1 MEIGT
6 VKLIDIDQEMR
17 GAYLDYA
24 MSVITARAL
33 PDVRDGLK
41 PVQRRILFAMDE
53 LGLRHTAAYKKSARI
68 VGEVLGKYHPHG
80 DVAVYDAM
88 VRLAQDFTMRYQLVD
103 GQGNFG
109 SVDGDPAAA
118 MRYCV
123 TGDTLVVSDH
133 GLVPISQLSSGSEDV
148 HLQVLSAGGRVNAA
162 HKWFDSGEHPT
173 LRLRTHHGFEVTG
186 THNHPLLTW
195 QAGPDGR
202 PAFIW
207 KTLDTI
213 VPGDWLVVD
222 RTPDVLWPKELVDLK
237 PYHPTLPPKSRIEL
251 HALPEKLDENLAFIL
266 GALIAEGSVN
276 DQRIE
281 FDNLPGEFADR
292 FREIWQ
298 AVFPTCR
305 LHEFLKAPSSY
316 GQQQHL
322 QFQVVAKQVRLFMER
337 LGLERV
343 RAEKRTIPEVILRSP
358 QAIVAAFLRAYF
370 EGDGA
375 VERSGRSLQLIS
387 ACSSSRKLL
396 QQLQVLL
403 LRFGIVCWVR
413 PDRPGT
419 YKLNIRG
426 PENVTR
432 FAQTIGFV
440 SRHKQTAL
448 QSIQAGLTGKS
459 LSKSDHVPFLSPFV
473 RRLARRHREWLSRH
487 NFDRYPRLSVALPRL
502 REALEPADFAWIAS
516 LVQTHYLFDQ
526 VVEVADAG
534 LQHVYSVRVESPC
547 HSFCA
552 NGFINHNTEARL
564 HAIAEE
570 MLVDIDKN
578 TVDFADNFDATLKEP
593 TVLPA
598 KLPNLLVNGSAGIAV
613 GMATNIPP
621 HNLVEVADALTYLID
636 HPDATVEDLGEFILG
651 PDFPTGGL
659 IMGQEG
665 IKTAY
670 ATGKGYLTLRARVHF
685 EEAKG
690 ERQNI
695 IITELPYQVNKAA
708 LLEKMAALVKDRRI
722 EGIAEMRDESDR
734 EGMRIVI
741 ELKREAQAR
750 QVLNNLFKL
759 TPMQTTFGVILL
771 ALVDGEPRVLTLK
784 RLLQHYVDYRHQVIT
799 RRTKFDLERAKQRA
813 HILQGLK
820 IALDNLDAVITT
832 IRQARDAEVA
842 KNNLIKRFK
851 LTEIQAQAILDMQL
865 RRLASLERKKI
876 EDELAETIKL
886 IARLEDLLAHP
897 KKIYGLIKEDLAE
910 LKAKYGD
917 ARRTRIREEA
927 AEFTEEDLIPDEEV
941 LVGVTERNYVKRY
954 RPPRRTTR
962 PAESRESDA
971 ERTLALA
978 NMHDSLLIF
987 TNTGRACAVKCH
999 EVPEAD
1005 RAARGTPLSN
1015 LITLDGPE
1023 AIASI
1028 LPVRDFAADAY
1039 FVLGTRR
1046 GEVKRL
1052 AAADLAAV
1060 RGGGVKAME
1069 LESGDEVVAA
1079 VPVQEADEVLFV
1091 TREGQAIR
1099 FAVSEVRASG
1109 RGSGGMRAIRLGQG
1123 DSVVGVDV
1131 ARPNSDLLV
1140 VTTLGFAKR
1149 TPLADYPT
1157 QGRGGGGVV
1166 AAKISPK
1173 SGPLAGAS
1181 VVYPSDEVTLVS
1193 GTGQVWRAA
1202 AEAVVRK
1209 GRSTSPDSL
1218 ASLDKGDR
1226 IVTLLLVK
1234 GEGPAPEEA
1243 REAEKPGSSGARGQ
1257 RGRGAVKKGKAK
1269 KVAEAPTKAAPKAQ
1283 PAIREKV
1290 TRRGG
1295 EGERKKAKD
1304 EELALSRAKGPKTK
1318 DEGLRTV
1325 EAAVAPLP
1333 SVQPVVEAQPR
1344 RRTRAGAKEAPVAAE
1359 KPVAAQAAP
1368 AERPAPPSP
1377 RRRVQKEESQPVQAR
1392 LPLEEE
1398 PIVTKP
1404 KTTAKAR
1411 PAAKAKPKAATKSK
1425 ASPAAKPAQAARPG
1439 ATVQAKPAAAKPKA
1453 TVKAKPA
1460 TQTKPKA
1467 AAKATTATKA
1477 RPARQARPPAD
1488 AIVVRAA
1495 DGTLSYIPRE
1505 EVAPAKVA
1513 KAAPKEKKERKSAP
1527 KAQKKN

>member
-109 SVDGDPAAA
+109 CFTGDTRIKLLDGMERSFEELSRLKPDEVFYVYSVDSNGRIVVGEGHNARITRRHAQLLELTLDTGDTIRCTPDHRFMLRDGSYKEAQYLTPDDSLMPGYQSATYNHRVVAMRWLEERQDVYDIEVDEYHNFLLADGVFVHNSIDGDPAAA
-118 MRYCV
+118 MRY
-123 TGDTLVVSDH
+123 
-133 GLVPISQLSSGSEDV
+133 
-148 HLQVLSAGGRVNAA
+148 
-162 HKWFDSGEHPT
+162 
-173 LRLRTHHGFEVTG
+173 
-186 THNHPLLTW
+186 
-195 QAGPDGR
+195 
-202 PAFIW
+202 
-207 KTLDTI
+207 
-213 VPGDWLVVD
+213 
-222 RTPDVLWPKELVDLK
+222 
-237 PYHPTLPPKSRIEL
+237 
-251 HALPEKLDENLAFIL
+251 
-266 GALIAEGSVN
+266 
-276 DQRIE
+276 
-281 FDNLPGEFADR
+281 
-292 FREIWQ
+292 
-298 AVFPTCR
+298 
-305 LHEFLKAPSSY
+305 
-316 GQQQHL
+316 
-322 QFQVVAKQVRLFMER
+322 
-337 LGLERV
+337 
-343 RAEKRTIPEVILRSP
+343 
-358 QAIVAAFLRAYF
+358 
-370 EGDGA
+370 
-375 VERSGRSLQLIS
+375 
-387 ACSSSRKLL
+387 
-396 QQLQVLL
+396 
-403 LRFGIVCWVR
+403 
-413 PDRPGT
+413 
-419 YKLNIRG
+419 
-426 PENVTR
+426 
-432 FAQTIGFV
+432 
-440 SRHKQTAL
+440 
-448 QSIQAGLTGKS
+448 
-459 LSKSDHVPFLSPFV
+459 
-473 RRLARRHREWLSRH
+473 
-487 NFDRYPRLSVALPRL
+487 
-502 REALEPADFAWIAS
+502 
-516 LVQTHYLFDQ
+516 
-526 VVEVADAG
+526 
-534 LQHVYSVRVESPC
+534 
-547 HSFCA
+547 
-552 NGFINHNTEARL
+552 TEARL
-564 HAIAEE
+564 HAVAEE
-570 MLVDIDKN
+570 MLVDIDKD

-685 EEAKG
+685 EEARG

-695 IITELPYQVNKAA
+695 IVTELPYQVNKAA

-759 TPMQTTFGVILL
+759 TQMQTTFGVILL

-784 RLLQHYVDYRHQVIT
+784 RLLQHYVDYRHLVIT
-799 RRTKFDLERAKQRA
+799 RRTKFELARARQRA

-820 IALDNLDAVITT
+820 IALDNLDAVIAT
-832 IRQARDAEVA
+832 IRQARDAEAA
-842 KNNLIKRFK
+842 KSQLIKRFK
-851 LTEIQAQAILDMQL
+851 LTEIQAQAILDLQL
-865 RRLASLERKKI
+865 RRLAALERKKI

-954 RPPRRTTR
+954 RPARRTAKPT
-962 PAESRESDA
+962 ESREADA

-1015 LITLDGPE
+1015 LITLDSQE
-1023 AIASI
+1023 AVASI
-1028 LPVRDFAADAY
+1028 LPVRDLATDAY
-1039 FVLGTRR
+1039 FLLGTRQ

-1052 AAADLAAV
+1052 AAADFAGV

-1069 LESGDEVVAA
+1069 LESGDAVVAA
-1079 VPVQEADEVLFV
+1079 VAVQESDEVLFV

-1109 RGSGGMRAIRLGQG
+1109 RGSGGVRAIRLSQG
-1123 DSVVGVDV
+1123 GVVVGVDV
-1131 ARPNSDLLV
+1131 ARPNGDLLV
-1140 VTTLGFAKR
+1140 VTTQGWAKR
-1149 TPLADYPT
+1149 SPLADYPT

-1181 VVYPSDEVTLVS
+1181 VVYPGDEVTLVS
-1193 GTGQVWRAA
+1193 VAGQVWRVP
-1202 AEAVVRK
+1202 AEAVARK

-1218 ASLDKGDR
+1218 ASLDKSAR
-1226 IVTLLLVK
+1226 IVVLLRVK
-1234 GEGPAPEEA
+1234 GEGPPPEAAKEA
-1243 REAEKPGSSGARGQ
+1243 AEPGSRGARVQ
-1257 RGRGAVKKGKAK
+1257 RSRGAAKKGKAK
-1269 KVAEAPTKAAPKAQ
+1269 
-1283 PAIREKV
+1283 
-1290 TRRGG
+1290 
-1295 EGERKKAKD
+1295 EGK
-1304 EELALSRAKGPKTK
+1304 KTK
-1318 DEGLRTV
+1318 DEGRKTK
-1325 EAAVAPLP
+1325 EKTKDEGRKTKDERPTAAVVPPP
-1333 SVQPVVEAQPR
+1333 SVQPPVEAPPR
-1344 RRTRAGAKEAPVAAE
+1344 RRTRVAAKETPVAAA
-1359 KPVAAQAAP
+1359 KPSAAQASP
-1368 AERPAPPSP
+1368 AARPAPPSP
-1377 RRRVQKEESQPVQAR
+1377 RRRV
-1392 LPLEEE
+1392 
-1398 PIVTKP
+1398 
-1404 KTTAKAR
+1404 
-1411 PAAKAKPKAATKSK
+1411 
-1425 ASPAAKPAQAARPG
+1425 
-1439 ATVQAKPAAAKPKA
+1439 
-1453 TVKAKPA
+1453 
-1460 TQTKPKA
+1460 
-1467 AAKATTATKA
+1467 
-1477 RPARQARPPAD
+1477 
-1488 AIVVRAA
+1488 
-1495 DGTLSYIPRE
+1495 PRE
-1505 EVAPAKVA
+1505 EG
-1513 KAAPKEKKERKSAP
+1513 
-1527 KAQKKN
+1527 

>member
-1 MEIGT
+1 MGPGCVDEYGIRPPDSPITDSLIPPKEFTMEIGT

-88 VRLAQDFTMRYQLVD
+88 VRLAQDFTMRYELID
-103 GQGNFG
+103 GQGNMG

-118 MRYCV
+118 MRY
-123 TGDTLVVSDH
+123 
-133 GLVPISQLSSGSEDV
+133 
-148 HLQVLSAGGRVNAA
+148 
-162 HKWFDSGEHPT
+162 
-173 LRLRTHHGFEVTG
+173 
-186 THNHPLLTW
+186 
-195 QAGPDGR
+195 
-202 PAFIW
+202 
-207 KTLDTI
+207 
-213 VPGDWLVVD
+213 
-222 RTPDVLWPKELVDLK
+222 
-237 PYHPTLPPKSRIEL
+237 
-251 HALPEKLDENLAFIL
+251 
-266 GALIAEGSVN
+266 
-276 DQRIE
+276 
-281 FDNLPGEFADR
+281 
-292 FREIWQ
+292 
-298 AVFPTCR
+298 
-305 LHEFLKAPSSY
+305 
-316 GQQQHL
+316 
-322 QFQVVAKQVRLFMER
+322 
-337 LGLERV
+337 
-343 RAEKRTIPEVILRSP
+343 
-358 QAIVAAFLRAYF
+358 
-370 EGDGA
+370 
-375 VERSGRSLQLIS
+375 
-387 ACSSSRKLL
+387 
-396 QQLQVLL
+396 
-403 LRFGIVCWVR
+403 
-413 PDRPGT
+413 
-419 YKLNIRG
+419 
-426 PENVTR
+426 
-432 FAQTIGFV
+432 
-440 SRHKQTAL
+440 
-448 QSIQAGLTGKS
+448 
-459 LSKSDHVPFLSPFV
+459 
-473 RRLARRHREWLSRH
+473 
-487 NFDRYPRLSVALPRL
+487 
-502 REALEPADFAWIAS
+502 
-516 LVQTHYLFDQ
+516 
-526 VVEVADAG
+526 
-534 LQHVYSVRVESPC
+534 
-547 HSFCA
+547 
-552 NGFINHNTEARL
+552 TEARL

-570 MLVDIDKN
+570 MLLDIDKN
-578 TVDFADNFDATLKEP
+578 TVDLADNFDATLKEP

-621 HNLVEVADALTYLID
+621 HNLVEVADALIYLID

-685 EEAKG
+685 EEARG

-695 IITELPYQVNKAA
+695 IVTELPYQVNKAA

-759 TPMQTTFGVILL
+759 TQMQTTFGVILL

-799 RRTKFDLERAKQRA
+799 RRTKFDLERARQRA

-820 IALDNLDAVITT
+820 IALDNLDAVIAT

-842 KNNLIKRFK
+842 KSQLIKRFK
-851 LTEIQAQAILDMQL
+851 LTEIQAQAILDLQL
-865 RRLASLERKKI
+865 RRLAALERKKI

-886 IARLEDLLAHP
+886 IARLEDLLSHP

-917 ARRTRIREEA
+917 ARCTRIREEA

-941 LVGVTERNYVKRY
+941 LVGVTERHYVKRY
-954 RPPRRTTR
+954 RPQRRTTK
-962 PAESRESDA
+962 PTESRESDA

-1005 RAARGTPLSN
+1005 RAARGMPLSN
-1015 LITLDGPE
+1015 LITLDSQE
-1023 AIASI
+1023 AVASI
-1028 LPVRDFAADAY
+1028 LPGRDFTADAY

-1052 AAADLAAV
+1052 IAADFAGV

-1069 LESGDEVVAA
+1069 LEPGDEVVAA
-1079 VPVQEADEVLFV
+1079 VAVQEADEVLFV

-1123 DSVVGVDV
+1123 DVVVGVDV
-1131 ARPNSDLLV
+1131 ARPNGDLLV
-1140 VTTLGFAKR
+1140 VTTLGLVKR
-1149 TPLADYPT
+1149 SPLADYPP

-1173 SGPLAGAS
+1173 SGALAGAS
-1181 VVYPSDEVTLVS
+1181 VVYPGDEVALVS

-1202 AEAVVRK
+1202 AEAVARK

-1218 ASLDKGDR
+1218 ASLDKSAR
-1226 IVTLLLVK
+1226 IVALLRVK
-1234 GEGPAPEEA
+1234 GEGPPPEV
-1243 REAEKPGSSGARGQ
+1243 AEPVGPGSRGARVQ
-1257 RGRGAVKKGKAK
+1257 RGRGAAKKGKAK
-1269 KVAEAPTKAAPKAQ
+1269 K
-1283 PAIREKV
+1283 
-1290 TRRGG
+1290 
-1295 EGERKKAKD
+1295 EGK
-1304 EELALSRAKGPKTK
+1304 KTK
-1318 DEGLRTV
+1318 DEGRKTKEERPTTKEKAQTTIEAQVAPPAKAKPATEAKAPRRKVVAPPAEQPPV
-1325 EAAVAPLP
+1325 EATAPPSP
-1333 SVQPVVEAQPR
+1333 SVQPVAAPPKRRPR
-1344 RRTRAGAKEAPVAAE
+1344 AAAKESPVAAE
-1359 KPVAAQAAP
+1359 KPATAQAAA

-1377 RRRVQKEESQPVQAR
+1377 RRRVPREESQPVQAK
-1392 LPLEEE
+1392 LPLEE
-1398 PIVTKP
+1398 PIVVKP
-1404 KTTAKAR
+1404 KITAQPRPAAATRPKPTTKTTAAVSTRPAQEAR
-1411 PAAKAKPKAATKSK
+1411 PKSAEKAKTASEVKSK
-1425 ASPAAKPAQAARPG
+1425 AKVTAGPATDARPTQKDKPQAAGRAKSSPAAKPG
-1439 ATVQAKPAAAKPKA
+1439 ATVQTKPPAA
-1453 TVKAKPA
+1453 
-1460 TQTKPKA
+1460 QPKA
-1467 AAKATTATKA
+1467 AGKTKAAATK
-1477 RPARQARPPAD
+1477 PARQSRPPTD

-1495 DGTLSYIPRE
+1495 DGTVSYLPRE
-1505 EVAPAKVA
+1505 EVVPARSE
-1513 KAAPKEKKERKSAP
+1513 KAASQEKNKKRAP
-1527 KAQKKN
+1527 KSQKKK

>member
-41 PVQRRILFAMDE
+41 PVQRRILFAMEE
-53 LGLRHTAAYKKSARI
+53 LGLRHTAPYKKSARI

-103 GQGNFG
+103 GQGNMG
-109 SVDGDPAAA
+109 SVDGDPPAA
-118 MRYCV
+118 MRY
-123 TGDTLVVSDH
+123 
-133 GLVPISQLSSGSEDV
+133 
-148 HLQVLSAGGRVNAA
+148 
-162 HKWFDSGEHPT
+162 
-173 LRLRTHHGFEVTG
+173 
-186 THNHPLLTW
+186 
-195 QAGPDGR
+195 
-202 PAFIW
+202 
-207 KTLDTI
+207 
-213 VPGDWLVVD
+213 
-222 RTPDVLWPKELVDLK
+222 
-237 PYHPTLPPKSRIEL
+237 
-251 HALPEKLDENLAFIL
+251 
-266 GALIAEGSVN
+266 
-276 DQRIE
+276 
-281 FDNLPGEFADR
+281 
-292 FREIWQ
+292 
-298 AVFPTCR
+298 
-305 LHEFLKAPSSY
+305 
-316 GQQQHL
+316 
-322 QFQVVAKQVRLFMER
+322 
-337 LGLERV
+337 
-343 RAEKRTIPEVILRSP
+343 
-358 QAIVAAFLRAYF
+358 
-370 EGDGA
+370 
-375 VERSGRSLQLIS
+375 
-387 ACSSSRKLL
+387 
-396 QQLQVLL
+396 
-403 LRFGIVCWVR
+403 
-413 PDRPGT
+413 
-419 YKLNIRG
+419 
-426 PENVTR
+426 
-432 FAQTIGFV
+432 
-440 SRHKQTAL
+440 
-448 QSIQAGLTGKS
+448 
-459 LSKSDHVPFLSPFV
+459 
-473 RRLARRHREWLSRH
+473 
-487 NFDRYPRLSVALPRL
+487 
-502 REALEPADFAWIAS
+502 
-516 LVQTHYLFDQ
+516 
-526 VVEVADAG
+526 
-534 LQHVYSVRVESPC
+534 
-547 HSFCA
+547 
-552 NGFINHNTEARL
+552 TEARL

-570 MLVDIDKN
+570 MLVDIDKG

-598 KLPNLLVNGSAGIAV
+598 KLPNLLVNGSTGIAV

-670 ATGKGYLTLRARVHF
+670 ATGKGYLTIRARVHF

-695 IITELPYQVNKAA
+695 IVTELPYQVNKAA
-708 LLEKMAALVKDRRI
+708 LLEKMAALVKDRRL
-722 EGIAEMRDESDR
+722 EGIAELRDESDR

-759 TPMQTTFGVILL
+759 TQMQTTFGVILL

-784 RLLQHYVDYRHQVIT
+784 RLLQHYVDHRHLVIT
-799 RRTKFDLERAKQRA
+799 RRTRFDLERAKQRA

-842 KNNLIKRFK
+842 KAALIKRFK
-851 LTEIQAQAILDMQL
+851 LTEVQAQAILDMQL
-865 RRLASLERKKI
+865 RRLAALERKKV

-897 KKIYGLIKEDLAE
+897 KKIYGLLKEDLAE

-917 ARRTRIREEA
+917 VRCTRIREEA

-954 RPPRRTTR
+954 RPRRTTK

-978 NMHDSLLIF
+978 NMHDALLIF

-999 EVPEAD
+999 EVPDAD

-1015 LITLDGPE
+1015 LVTLDSQETIVSVIPM
-1023 AIASI
+1023 
-1028 LPVRDFAADAY
+1028 RDFAADAY

-1046 GEVKRL
+1046 GEVKRVT
-1052 AAADLAAV
+1052 AADFAGV

-1069 LESGDEVVAA
+1069 LEPGDEVVAA
-1079 VPVQEADEVLFV
+1079 VPAQETDEVLFV

-1123 DSVVGVDV
+1123 DVVAGVDV
-1131 ARPNSDLLV
+1131 ARPNGDLLV

-1149 TPLADYPT
+1149 SPLADYPT
-1157 QGRGGGGVV
+1157 QGRGSGGVV

-1181 VVYPSDEVTLVS
+1181 VVYPGDEVTLVS
-1193 GTGQVWRAA
+1193 NAGQVWRAP
-1202 AEAVVRK
+1202 AEAVARK

-1218 ASLDKGDR
+1218 ASLDKSDR
-1226 IVTLLLVK
+1226 IVALLRVK
-1234 GEGPAPEEA
+1234 GEGPPPEVAKEAAEHGSRGA
-1243 REAEKPGSSGARGQ
+1243 REQRSRGAGKQ
-1257 RGRGAVKKGKAK
+1257 RGRGAEEQGSRGAAKKGKAK
-1269 KVAEAPTKAAPKAQ
+1269 KAGQ
-1283 PAIREKV
+1283 R
-1290 TRRGG
+1290 TRT
-1295 EGERKKAKD
+1295 KD
-1304 EELALSRAKGPKTK
+1304 ERPTTKERTKDEGPKTLERTKDEGPKTK
-1318 DEGLRTV
+1318 EKTKTATEAKVAPPEKAKPATEAKAPRRKAA
-1325 EAAVAPLP
+1325 EQPPAEPAAVP
-1333 SVQPVVEAQPR
+1333 QPVAQPLVEAQPQR
-1344 RRTRAGAKEAPVAAE
+1344 RPRVAAKEMPVVGE
-1359 KPVAAQAAP
+1359 KPAAVKTAP
-1368 AERPAPPSP
+1368 AKRPAPPSP
-1377 RRRVQKEESQPVQAR
+1377 RRRGDGEEGQPIQAK

-1398 PIVTKP
+1398 PIVPKP

-1411 PAAKAKPKAATKSK
+1411 PVAEAKPKAATKAK
-1425 ASPAAKPAQAARPG
+1425 ASPTVRPVKEARPKAAGKAKSSPAAKPAQAAKPK
-1439 ATVQAKPAAAKPKA
+1439 ATVQTKPAAAKPKA

-1460 TQTKPKA
+1460 TQIKPKA
-1467 AAKATTATKA
+1467 GAAPK
-1477 RPARQARPPAD
+1477 ARPPAD

-1505 EVAPAKVA
+1505 EVAPAKLE
-1513 KAAPKEKKERKSAP
+1513 KAAPKEKEPKKSAP
-1527 KAQKKN
+1527 KAQKKQ